1 MWQRCSALLDFGE
14 SESHNR
20 PGLVYSQVNSS
31 VSALAV
37 SSFVVL
43 LLLFF
48 CHLEF
53 SPWTMLLNIK
63 CVTMLH
69 LLIMGNIGSPGY

>member
-1 MWQRCSALLDFGE
+1 MLDLGE

-20 PGLVYSQVNSS
+20 SGLVYSQVNSS

-37 SSFVVL
+37 SSFVCVFEC
-43 LLLFF
+43 LFF
-48 CHLEF
+48 LEF
-53 SPWTMLLNIK
+53 SPTFPWKMLLNIK
-63 CVTMLH
+63 CVTMPH